1 MKIIM
6 VFVFILISL
15 LLHARGLP
23 QREGLGPPQ
32 PDVKTGSQQD
42 DSRQELTVRIP
53 NAFMPVSNIQGNQ
66 RFRAFFSNPPFNYSL
81 KVYNQWGS
89 LIFSS
94 EDHME
99 SWDGTYENADA
110 PAGAYVYQIS
120 YSDYAGR
127 QQRHNGLVMLIR

>member
-1 MKIIM
+1 MRIRIFSVIM
-6 VFVFILISL
+6 LVAL
-15 LLHARGLP
+15 LLPARELP
-23 QREGLGPPQ
+23 RHGEMDPPRA
-32 PDVKTGSQQD
+32 DMKTGLQLD
-42 DSRQELTVRIP
+42 DARQELTVRIP

-66 RFRAFFSNPPFNYSL
+66 RFRAFFSDPPFNFSL

-89 LIFSS
+89 LMFSS

-120 YSDYAGR
+120 YSDYRGR
-127 QQRHNGLVMLIR
+127 QQRHNGIVMLIR